1 MVSSRM
7 LDTTAAFVVTCIFSV
22 NLFHLLHVYDLSRR
36 CVFCSIHLFYLR
48 CSTPLLCYTERRRLL
63 TVQPVGNRISTS
75 ELQCRHATLG
85 TQKADK

>member
-22 NLFHLLHVYDLSRR
+22 NFFYLLHVYDLSRR
-36 CVFCSIHLFYLR
+36 CVFYYIHLLYSR
-48 CSTPLLCYTERRRLL
+48 CSTTILYYTERRRLL

-85 TQKADK
+85 TKRADK